1 MRIEIML
8 EKEKHFILSLASRGK
23 GFVSFMSSFSFC
35 VLSFSFSPSIALY
48 LESCRGGGVHIN
60 HIIKLC
66 VGSFVFLTWSKLLLV
81 DGDALV

>member
-1 MRIEIML
+1 MKIEIML
-8 EKEKHFILSLASRGK
+8 EKEKHFILSRFWWEGIC
-23 GFVSFMSSFSFC
+23 FVHVFFFLFRSFFSF
-35 VLSFSFSPSIALY
+35 LSFYCFVFGELQG
-48 LESCRGGGVHIN
+48 RGVHIN